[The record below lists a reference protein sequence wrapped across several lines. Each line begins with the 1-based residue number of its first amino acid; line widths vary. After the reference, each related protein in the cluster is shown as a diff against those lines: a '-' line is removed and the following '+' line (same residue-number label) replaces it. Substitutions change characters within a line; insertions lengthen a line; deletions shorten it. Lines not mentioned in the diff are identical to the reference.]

1 MTNLSAAK
9 SALRAELAH
18 VQAGLSYYQE
28 RVEAL
33 SDALHKLD
41 DLDDQADLDLETEPA
56 RGKSKPRGRP
66 ARGAAKADG
75 RGRRANSASRLPSTG
90 GDFFP
95 ELISEQRQTASELLK
110 GAMAKLSFKPN
121 AQEKTQL
128 RSRMIAALAA
138 MLKAGKIGSE
148 GKGRQRTYF
157 NA

>member
-1 MTNLSAAK
+1 
-9 SALRAELAH
+9 

-33 SDALHKLD
+33 NDALHKLD
-41 DLDDQADLDLETEPA
+41 DLDEEADLELETEPERGRA
-56 RGKSKPRGRP
+56 KTRGKAS
-66 ARGAAKADG
+66 RGAAAKPAK
-75 RGRRANSASRLPSTG
+75 RGRQPKSASRLPSTG

-95 ELISEQRQTASELLK
+95 DLLSEQKRTASELLK
-110 GAMAKLSFKPN
+110 GAMAKLPFKPN

-138 MLKAGKIGSE
+138 MQKAGKIGSE

-157 NA
+157 TA